1 MKTPEQVLNQ
11 WAMDQVIFDGEA
23 KKGQGLK
30 FFTREQITLLAYAIQ
45 RCLPNITI
53 QKGPNSF
60 LGDKFAHM
68 VVNWDKAKDLHGY
81 LQFEGRLGEISPL
94 TLTRVMGIQELVDV
108 LIRGK
113 KLPAMPPVPEKKAP
127 EPEPKQEP
135 TDEKK

>member
-1 MKTPEQVLNQ
+1 MKTPEQVLQQ
-11 WAMDQVIFDGEA
+11 WALGQIVFDGDA

-30 FFTREQITLLAYAIQ
+30 FFTREQITVLAYAIQ
-45 RCLPNITI
+45 RCLPNTTI
-53 QKGPNSF
+53 EKSPTSF
-60 LGDKFAHM
+60 IKDKFAHM

-94 TLTRVMGIQELVDV
+94 TLTRVTGIDELMDV

-113 KLPAMPPVPEKKAP
+113 KLPQMPPVPDKKP
-127 EPEPKQEP
+127 EP